1 MKDRKNELNFKLETC
16 PLIFSTRCYLPTF
29 AYLVAL
35 LGSSYSYAQPL
46 YFFWISNFNSIH
58 SLLPFIEAFYYI
70 TSAWMGL
77 NNF

>member
-46 YFFWISNFNSIH
+46 YFF
-58 SLLPFIEAFYYI
+58 
-70 TSAWMGL
+70 
-77 NNF
+77 